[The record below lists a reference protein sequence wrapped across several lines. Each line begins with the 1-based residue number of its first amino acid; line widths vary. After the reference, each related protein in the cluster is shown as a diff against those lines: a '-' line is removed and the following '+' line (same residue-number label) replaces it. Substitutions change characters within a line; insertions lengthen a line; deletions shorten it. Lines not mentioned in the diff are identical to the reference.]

1 MEENPI
7 HNTYTP
13 AAKERLRR
21 YREKH
26 KEKVNQINNDYY
38 HKRMESDPE
47 YKQKLREQ
55 AKARYYKKKAEKEAQ
70 KKLEEEN
77 KEEEKKNL
85 ENEVYKEENLEKK
98 NKSIKK
104 NKC

>member
-26 KEKVNQINNDYY
+26 KDKVNDIQKEYY
-38 HKRMESDPE
+38 HKRMEEDPE
-47 YKQKLREQ
+47 YKLKLREQ
-55 AKARYYKKKAEKEAQ
+55 AKARYHKKKAEKEAQ
-70 KKLEEEN
+70 LKLEEEN
-77 KEEEKKNL
+77 KA
-85 ENEVYKEENLEKK
+85 KETG
-98 NKSIKK
+98 NK
-104 NKC
+104 

>member
-21 YREKH
+21 YREAH
-26 KEKVNQINNDYY
+26 KEKVNKLNNDYY
-38 HKRMESDPE
+38 HKKMEEDPE

-55 AKARYYKKKAEKEAQ
+55 AKARYHRKKAEKEAQ
-70 KKLEEEN
+70 QKL
-77 KEEEKKNL
+77 
-85 ENEVYKEENLEKK
+85 
-98 NKSIKK
+98 
-104 NKC
+104 